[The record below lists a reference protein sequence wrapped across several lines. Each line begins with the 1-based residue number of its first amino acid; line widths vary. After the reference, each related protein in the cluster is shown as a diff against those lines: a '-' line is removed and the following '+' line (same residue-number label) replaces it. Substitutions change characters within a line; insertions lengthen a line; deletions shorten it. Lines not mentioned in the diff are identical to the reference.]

1 MKRALKLLAALLL
14 IAYPAA
20 VYFGLLHFGLAPL
33 AWLLAAA
40 GLLRLALGYRDRN
53 LWPVALVAIA
63 VGAGSAL
70 LRSIELLRY
79 YPALINLVCLMA
91 FGWSLWHPPTIV
103 ERIARLQEPDLS
115 AAGVAWTRVVTRVW
129 CAFFIVN
136 GTLAVL
142 TARFASLQTWTLYNG
157 LIAYVMMGMLFG
169 GEWLL
174 RRRLL
179 LRAA

>member
-33 AWLLAAA
+33 AWMLVAA
-40 GLLRLALGYRDRN
+40 GLLRLALGYRDRS

-70 LRSIELLRY
+70 LRSVELLRY

-103 ERIARLQEPDLS
+103 ERIARLQDPALS
-115 AAGVAWTRVVTRVW
+115 AAGVAWTRAVTRVW

-157 LIAYVMMGMLFG
+157 LVAYVMMGLLFG

-174 RRRLL
+174 RRRRL